1 MDNSNNSQEN
11 INIIENDEP
20 DTEQELNII
29 QSENQSENQSDSGH
43 EDDEND
49 NENNENTGEEEDDDE
64 DNFHYYTQVFT
75 PLFYGSANN
84 QPFNLLNNLN
94 NLQSLLNFSTGI
106 INVTPTTNTTIA
118 EINPSN
124 SGNSVL
130 PQTTLTGQPNS
141 VFNGIPIGQVNN
153 NAVTQQMIEEETT
166 KLIIEG
172 NNYMH
177 MVEQP
182 LVDFINMCYLENI
195 QYDEDLIDL
204 VRYTIRTSINRGIQ
218 YEIKQI
224 IAGIMYYSLMGINIV
239 FSDNYDTMVLPMLQ
253 NEIKRIVTQSLR
265 LAILRRAIAPQM
277 EDVKL
282 VVKEEVLEKIPTMKY
297 LKLELKIKSM
307 NSKCTVCQD
316 DFNEQDDVRVLP
328 CEHIYHLDCIDDW
341 LKIHSYKCPCCRKP
355 AAEYSPKI

>member
-20 DTEQELNII
+20 DTEEELNII
-29 QSENQSENQSDSGH
+29 QSENQSENQSDSEH
-43 EDDEND
+43 EDDV
-49 NENNENTGEEEDDDE
+49 NTGEEDDDE
-64 DNFHYYTQVFT
+64 ENFHYYTQVFT
-75 PLFYGSANN
+75 PLFFGSANN
-84 QPFNLLNNLN
+84 QPFNLLNNIN
-94 NLQSLLNFSTGI
+94 NLQSLLNFPTGI
-106 INVTPTTNTTIA
+106 MNVTPTINTTIA

-130 PQTTLTGQPNS
+130 PQTTLSGQPNS

-153 NAVTQQMIEEETT
+153 NAVTQQMIDEETT

-177 MVEQP
+177 MVAQP

-224 IAGIMYYSLMGINIV
+224 IGGIMYYSLMGINIV
-239 FSDNYDTMVLPMLQ
+239 FSDNYDSMVFT
-253 NEIKRIVTQSLR
+253 NT
-265 LAILRRAIAPQM
+265 
-277 EDVKL
+277 
-282 VVKEEVLEKIPTMKY
+282 
-297 LKLELKIKSM
+297 
-307 NSKCTVCQD
+307 SK
-316 DFNEQDDVRVLP
+316 
-328 CEHIYHLDCIDDW
+328 
-341 LKIHSYKCPCCRKP
+341 
-355 AAEYSPKI
+355 

>member
-11 INIIENDEP
+11 INIIQNDDT
-20 DTEQELNII
+20 DTEEELNII
-29 QSENQSENQSDSGH
+29 QNENQSND
-43 EDDEND
+43 EDGVNAGYE
-49 NENNENTGEEEDDDE
+49 GEDE
-64 DNFHYYTQVFT
+64 DNDNQDNSHYYTQVFT
-75 PLFYGSANN
+75 PLFLGSGNN
-84 QPFNLLNNLN
+84 QAFNLLNNLN
-94 NLQSLLNFSTGI
+94 NLQSLLNLPITTMNI
-106 INVTPTTNTTIA
+106 TPTSNTTVV

-130 PQTTLTGQPNS
+130 QSTTLLGQPNLFLTS
-141 VFNGIPIGQVNN
+141 IPIGQVNN
-153 NAVTQQMIEEETT
+153 NNTVTQQMIEEETT

-172 NNYMH
+172 NNYML

-224 IAGIMYYSLMGINIV
+224 IGGIMYYSLMGINVV

-253 NEIKRIVTQSLR
+253 NEIKRIVTQSLS

-297 LKLELKIKSM
+297 LKLEQKIKNM

-316 DFNEQDDVRVLP
+316 DFNEQDEVRVLP